1 MALDNWKQAETLFH
15 QVVGL
20 GPAEREARL
29 EGVEEAVRAEVISL
43 VAAFAAGTDLEPLH
57 PVGRVSAKA
66 ELANVG
72 PYALERELGE
82 GGMGTVYLAARADQ
96 QFEMKVAIKV
106 IRAGPGSKALIERF
120 YRERQILAGMEH
132 PNIARLL
139 DGGLTEDGRPYLV
152 MDYVAGTRLDA
163 HCDERRLGVRGR
175 LELFRKICDAVTYAH
190 QHLVIH
196 RDLKPSNILVTE
208 EGEPKLLDFGIATMV
223 RSQTEA
229 VDLTVTAGLFLT
241 PLYASPELV
250 RGARISV
257 SSDVYSLG
265 VILYEL
271 LCGRSPYD
279 PFTLSPANLIHAIT
293 TADPNFP
300 SSPGQ
305 SAESDAAHPEAI
317 AALRGETPGSLAARL
332 RGDLDSIVLKA
343 LAKST
348 AERYASVEQF
358 SDDIGRYLAGEPVLA
373 VKAGA
378 VYRIGKFLRRH
389 KAGVAA
395 GAGSVALLM
404 AGVAGTTWQAR
415 VAEARFNETRQLAK
429 YLLFD
434 LYTSVQKLPGS
445 TPVRAEM
452 AQRSLGYLDRL
463 SASKGR
469 DRELQNELAEGYLR
483 AGNVL
488 GNPFEPNLGK
498 REEALVSYKKAL
510 ALVEPV
516 GTDRRAQFTRARIW
530 MQIGGLETFSTVRDN
545 DGISKVRQAVGEFER
560 LLEMEPENEEYAIE
574 TASAHQALGRH
585 LGQSGGW
592 VSGGGAGASGDIL
605 RARELLGKLPGTPRV
620 LRLLTMNYQISAINK
635 SSGDPRAAL
644 EDYSAALRAHAA
656 IPAPDR
662 DQPEVQRIRASLLTN
677 RGWDYGQT
685 GQYAAAIA
693 DSEEAAQIFGA
704 ISAGDPLNAAALYHT
719 TSPYRNM
726 GIVQGYAGNKPA
738 AAAAFR
744 RLVSIYD
751 RLLAMEPG
759 SEMHRVLRADA
770 QVRLGDLLSR
780 TEEGLRAAGEGLDYM
795 VNVAEKPTAG
805 DHQLL
810 DAARWLLTTEVRGLR
825 DPRKALGFARRA
837 GKLGHLA
844 DEYLAEALFQTGD
857 AAGAVAAIDRALT
870 EVAAP
875 KAGEKPSRTRQGV
888 EEGRARYWAGV
899 RASKK

>member
-1 MALDNWKQAETLFH
+1 MALDNWRQAETLFH

-20 GPAEREARL
+20 DPAEREARL
-29 EGVEEAVRAEVISL
+29 AGVEEEVRAEVISL
-43 VAAFAAGTDLEPLH
+43 VAAFEAGTDLEPLH
-57 PVGRVSAKA
+57 PVGRGAKA
-66 ELANVG
+66 ELATVG

-82 GGMGTVYLAARADQ
+82 GGMGTVYLATRADQ

-106 IRAGPGSKALIERF
+106 IRAGPGSKALIDRF

-163 HCDERRLGVRGR
+163 HCDERRLGVRAR
-175 LELFRKICDAVTYAH
+175 LEIFRKICEAVTYAH

-196 RDLKPSNILVTE
+196 RDLKPSNIMVTP
-208 EGEPKLLDFGIATMV
+208 EGEPKLLDFGIATVV

-229 VDLTVTAGLFLT
+229 TELTMTAGLFLT

-300 SSPGQ
+300 SSPGR
-305 SAESDAAHPEAI
+305 SAETDSESPEAI
-317 AALRGETPGSLAARL
+317 AELRGETPGSLAAKL

-348 AERYASVEQF
+348 AERYGSVEQF

-395 GAGSVALLM
+395 GAGSVALLL

-469 DRELQNELAEGYLR
+469 DKELQSELAEGYLR

-488 GNPFEPNLGK
+488 GNPFEANLGK
-498 REEALVSYKKAL
+498 REEAMASYRKAL

-516 GTDRRAQFTRARIW
+516 GNDRRAQLTRARVW
-530 MQIGGLETFSTVRDN
+530 MQIGGLETFTTVKEN
-545 DGISKVRQAVGEFER
+545 DGVPRARQAVAEFDR
-560 LLEMEPENEEYAIE
+560 LLAETPGDEELAIE
-574 TASAHQALGRH
+574 TASAHQTLGRH
-585 LGQSGGW
+585 MGQSGGW
-592 VSGGGAGASGDIL
+592 IASGGTGAQAEIL
-605 RARELLGKLPGTPRV
+605 RAREILRKLPGTARV
-620 LRLLTMNYQISAINK
+620 LRILTVNYQTSAMNQ
-635 SSGDPRAAL
+635 SMGDPQ
-644 EDYSAALRAHAA
+644 AALRDYEAALGALAA
-656 IPAPDR
+656 IPGPEKEDR
-662 DQPEVQRIRASLLTN
+662 EVRRLRAGVLMN
-677 RGWDYGQT
+677 RGWDLGQT

-693 DSEEAAQIFGA
+693 DFVAAAEILEG
-704 ISAGDPLNAAALYHT
+704 ISAGDPLNAAALYQT
-719 TSPYRNM
+719 TTPYRNT

-744 RLVSIYD
+744 RLDSIYA
-751 RLLAMEPG
+751 RLMAMEPG
-759 SEMHRVLRADA
+759 NALHAVYRAEA
-770 QVRLGDLLSR
+770 QVRLGDLLA
-780 TEEGLRAAGEGLDYM
+780 TTVEGQWAAQEGIAFM
-795 VNVAEKPTAG
+795 VKLAEKPGASDG
-805 DHQLL
+805 QLL
-810 DAARWLLTTEVRGLR
+810 DAARWLLTTQVTALR
-825 DPRKALGFARRA
+825 DPRKALGFARRT
-837 GKLGHLA
+837 GKDNLMT
-844 DEYLAEALFQTGD
+844 DEFIAMALFQTGD
-857 AAGAVAAIDRALT
+857 AAGAVAAIDQALART
-870 EVAAP
+870 AAP
-875 KAGEKPSRTRQGV
+875 KAGEKPSRR
-888 EEGRARYWAGV
+888 WAGLQEE
-899 RASKK
+899 REKYLKASKK

>member
-20 GPAEREARL
+20 DPAEREARL
-29 EGVEEAVRAEVISL
+29 EGVEAAVRAEVISL
-43 VAAFAAGTDLEPLH
+43 VAAFEAGTDLEPLH
-57 PVGRVSAKA
+57 PVGRVAKA

-82 GGMGTVYLAARADQ
+82 GGMGTVYLATRADQ

-120 YRERQILAGMEH
+120 YKERQILAGMEH

-163 HCDERRLGVRGR
+163 HCDERRLGVRER
-175 LELFRKICDAVTYAH
+175 LELFQKICDAVTYAH

-196 RDLKPSNILVTE
+196 RDLKPSNIIVTE

-223 RSQTEA
+223 RSQADA

-293 TADPNFP
+293 TADPHFP
-300 SSPGQ
+300 SSPGRP
-305 SAESDAAHPEAI
+305 AEADSESPEAI
-317 AALRGETPGSLAARL
+317 AEMRRETPGSLAGRL
-332 RGDLDSIVLKA
+332 RGELDSIVLKA

-358 SDDIGRYLAGEPVLA
+358 SEDIGRYLMGEPVQA
-373 VKAGA
+373 VKAGTM
-378 VYRIGKFLRRH
+378 YRMGKFLKRH

-395 GAGSVALLM
+395 GTGAVVILL

-415 VAEARFNETRQLAK
+415 VAEGRFNETRQLAK

-452 AQRSLGYLDRL
+452 ARESLGYLDRL

-498 REEALVSYKKAL
+498 REEALESYKKAL

-516 GTDRRAQFTRARIW
+516 GADRRAQFTRARVW
-530 MQIGGLETFSTVRDN
+530 MQIGGLATFTTVREN
-545 DGISKVRQAVGEFER
+545 DGIPTVRKAVEEFER
-560 LLEMEPENEEYAIE
+560 LLGAEPGNEEYAIE
-574 TASAHQALGRH
+574 TASAHQVLARH

-592 VSGGGAGASGDIL
+592 VSGGGTEGEKEVL

-635 SSGDPRAAL
+635 SNGDPRAAL
-644 EDYSAALRAHAA
+644 EDYSAALRAHEA

-662 DQPEVQRIRASLLTN
+662 DQPEVQRIRASLLMN

-685 GQYAAAIA
+685 GQYAAAIK
-693 DSEEAAQIFGA
+693 DSEEAAQILGA
-704 ISAGDPLNAAALYHT
+704 ISAGDPLNAAAVYHT
-719 TSPYRNM
+719 TSPYRNI
-726 GIVQGYAGNKPA
+726 GIVQGYAGNKAA

-744 RLVSIYD
+744 KLVSIYD

-759 SEMHRVLRADA
+759 NEHHGVHRAEA
-770 QVRLGDLLSR
+770 QVRLGDLLAT
-780 TEEGLRAAGEGLDYM
+780 TEEGMRAAQEGIGEM
-795 VNVAEKPTAG
+795 VKLAEKGNAG
-805 DHQLL
+805 DGQLL
-810 DAARWLLTTEVRGLR
+810 DAARWLMTTEVKALR
-825 DPRKALGFARRA
+825 DPKKALGYAKRA
-837 GKLGHLA
+837 GKAGHMA
-844 DEYLAEALFQTGD
+844 DEYLAMALFQTGD
-857 AAGAVAAIDRALT
+857 AAGAVAAIDLALAK
-870 EVAAP
+870 VAAP
-875 KAGEKPSRTRQGV
+875 KAGDKPSRARQGL
-888 EEGRARYWAGV
+888 EQERAKYLAGV
-899 RASKK
+899 TVSKK

>member
-20 GPAEREARL
+20 DPAAREARL
-29 EGVEEAVRAEVISL
+29 EGVEAAVREEVISL
-43 VAAFAAGTDLEPLH
+43 VAAFEAGTDLEPLH
-57 PVGRVSAKA
+57 PVGQGAAKA
-66 ELANVG
+66 ELANLG

-82 GGMGTVYLAARADQ
+82 GGMGTVYLGSRADQ

-163 HCDERRLGVRGR
+163 HCDERRLGVKAR
-175 LELFRKICDAVTYAH
+175 LEMFQKICDAVTYAH

-196 RDLKPSNILVTE
+196 RDLKPSNIIVTN
-208 EGEPKLLDFGIATMV
+208 EGEPKLLDFGISTMV
-223 RSQTEA
+223 RSQAEA

-250 RGARISV
+250 RGGRISV

-300 SSPGQ
+300 SSPGRPAETD
-305 SAESDAAHPEAI
+305 AESPEAI
-317 AALRGETPGSLAARL
+317 AALRGETPASLAGRL
-332 RGDLDSIVLKA
+332 RGELDSIVLKA

-348 AERYASVEQF
+348 AERYSSVEQF
-358 SDDIGRYLAGEPVLA
+358 SDDIERYLRGEAVQA
-373 VKAGA
+373 VKAGTL
-378 VYRIGKFLRRH
+378 YRMRKYLKRH
-389 KAGVAA
+389 K
-395 GAGSVALLM
+395 

-415 VAEARFNETRQLAK
+415 VAEGRFNETRQLAK

-452 AQRSLGYLDRL
+452 ARESLGYLDRL

-498 REEALVSYKKAL
+498 RDEALASYQKAL

-516 GTDRRAQFTRARIW
+516 GTDRRAQFTRARVW
-530 MQIGGLETFSTVRDN
+530 MQMGGLETFTTVRDN
-545 DGISKVRQAVGEFER
+545 DGIPRVRQAVAEFER
-560 LLEMEPENEEYAIE
+560 LLAEAPGDVEMAIE
-574 TASAHQALGRH
+574 TASAHQTLGRH
-585 LGQSGGW
+585 IGQSGGW
-592 VSGGGAGASGDIL
+592 VMGGGAGAEGDIL

-620 LRLLTMNYQISAINK
+620 LRLLTMNYQISAINR
-635 SSGDPRAAL
+635 SMADPQAAL
-644 EDYSAALRAHAA
+644 LDYGAALAAHAA

-662 DQPEVQRIRASLLTN
+662 DEPEVRRIRAGLLMN

-685 GQYAAAIA
+685 GQYGVAMA
-693 DSEEAAQIFGA
+693 DFEEAAQVLGA

-719 TSPYRNM
+719 TTPYRNI

-738 AAAAFR
+738 SAAAFR
-744 RLVSIYD
+744 RLISIYD
-751 RLLAMEPG
+751 RLMAMEPG
-759 SEMHRVLRADA
+759 NEHHAVHRAEA
-770 QVRLGDLLSR
+770 QVRLGDLLAT
-780 TEEGLRAAGEGLDYM
+780 TEEGMRAAKEAIGYM
-795 VNVAEKPTAG
+795 AQLAEKPGAG
-805 DHQLL
+805 DGQLL
-810 DAARWLLTTEVRGLR
+810 DAARWLLTTEVKGLR
-825 DPRKALGFARRA
+825 DPRKALGFAQRA
-837 GKLGHLA
+837 GKAGHLA
-844 DEYLAEALFQTGD
+844 DEYLAMALFQTGD
-857 AAGAVAAIDRALT
+857 AAGAAATIDKALAQ
-870 EVAAP
+870 VAAP
-875 KAGEKPSRTRQGV
+875 KPGEKASRTRQGL
-888 EEGRARYWAGV
+888 EQQRALYLAGV
-899 RASKK
+899 KASKK

>member
-152 MDYVAGTRLDA
+152 MDFVAGTRLDA

-223 RSQTEA
+223 RNQTEA

-293 TADPNFP
+293 TADPHFP

-305 SAESDAAHPEAI
+305 PAETDAESPEAI
-317 AALRGETPGSLAARL
+317 AELRGETPGSLAAKL

-358 SDDIGRYLAGEPVLA
+358 SDDIGRYLTGEPVLA
-373 VKAGA
+373 VKAGT

-415 VAEARFNETRQLAK
+415 LAEARFNETRQLAK

-483 AGNVL
+483 TGNVL
-488 GNPFEPNLGK
+488 GNPFEANLGK
-498 REEALVSYKKAL
+498 RDEAMASYQKAL
-510 ALVEPV
+510 ALLEPV
-516 GTDRRAQFTRARIW
+516 GNDRRAQFTRARVW
-530 MQIGGLETFSTVRDN
+530 MQIGGLETFTTVKDDN
-545 DGISKVRQAVGEFER
+545 GISRVRQAVAEFER
-560 LLEMEPENEEYAIE
+560 LLAEAPGDVEMATE

-585 LGQSGGW
+585 MGQQGGW
-592 VSGGGAGASGDIL
+592 VISGGAGAEGEIL

-620 LRLLTMNYQISAINK
+620 LRLLTMNYQIGAINK
-635 SSGDPRAAL
+635 SMADPQ
-644 EDYSAALRAHAA
+644 AALRDYGSALQAHGA

-662 DQPEVQRIRASLLTN
+662 DEPEVRRIRAALLMN

-685 GQYAAAIA
+685 RQYAAAMT
-693 DSEEAAQIFGA
+693 DFEEAAQILGA
-704 ISAGDPLNAAALYHT
+704 IAAGDPLNAAALYHT
-719 TSPYRNM
+719 TTPYRNM

-738 AAAAFR
+738 AAVAFR

-751 RLLAMEPG
+751 RLMAMEPG
-759 SEMHRVLRADA
+759 NKHHLVHRAEA
-770 QVRLGDLLSR
+770 HVRLGDLVP
-780 TEEGLRAAGEGLDYM
+780 TTAEGIGAAREGISFM
-795 VNVAEKPTAG
+795 VQAAEKPGAG
-805 DHQLL
+805 DGELL
-810 DAARWLLTTEVRGLR
+810 DATRWLLTTEVKALR
-825 DPRKALGFARRA
+825 DPQKALGFARRA
-837 GKLGHLA
+837 SQSKASHMA
-844 DEYLAEALFQTGD
+844 DEYLAMALYQTGD
-857 AAGAVAAIDRALT
+857 AAGAVAAIDRALAK
-870 EVAAP
+870 VAAP
-875 KAGEKPSRTRQGV
+875 RAGEKPSRT
-888 EEGRARYWAGV
+888 WAGLQEE
-899 RASKK
+899 REKYLKAAKK